1 MLGSRISGSVGR
13 PLLLRGAT
21 VILALMLAVASAQA
35 DNGYQMADGLAI
47 YLGIVPASVV
57 RGHPSSHAERTMHG
71 GAGTQ
76 RHQQHIIV
84 AVFDAETGKRI
95 ENADIEATIAGLGHV
110 GHQRIKLEP
119 MTIANTITY
128 GAFVNLSGDD
138 RYEIAIDIVVRDRSR
153 PVSAKFTIEHFR

>member
-1 MLGSRISGSVGR
+1 
-13 PLLLRGAT
+13 
-21 VILALMLAVASAQA
+21 MLAATSARA
-35 DNGYQMADGLAI
+35 DDGYQTVDGLAI

-57 RGHPSSHAERTMHG
+57 RGHPSNHAERTMHG
-71 GAGTQ
+71 GAGTR

-110 GHQRIKLEP
+110 GHQRVKLEP

-128 GAFVNLSGDD
+128 GTFVNLSGND
-138 RYEIAIDIVVRDRSR
+138 RYEIAVNIVVQGRSR
-153 PVSAKFTIEHFR
+153 PASTKFTVEHLR